1 MDIYFEILEQELDK
15 CEKHKQEY
23 QLEGC
28 YDVFND
34 VVLCTYQ
41 YIEKN
46 HYNNKKLLKLSKKCL
61 LFNMEKNRK

>member
-34 VVLCTYQ
+34 AVLCT
-41 YIEKN
+41 IEKN
-46 HYNNKKLLKLSKKCL
+46 HYNNKKLLQLSKEML
-61 LFNMEKNRK
+61 TI